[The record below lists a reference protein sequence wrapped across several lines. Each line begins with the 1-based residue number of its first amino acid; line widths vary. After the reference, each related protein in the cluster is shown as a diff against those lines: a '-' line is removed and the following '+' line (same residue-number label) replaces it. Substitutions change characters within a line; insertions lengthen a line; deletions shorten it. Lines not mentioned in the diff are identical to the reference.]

1 MATHEQQCAIII
13 IVKLLTYLMLLY
25 NYILLYCTCMMSLLS
40 MLSYIF
46 EKSFLLEIVVEVYH
60 IIQ

>member
-1 MATHEQQCAIII
+1 MATHEQQSAIII

-25 NYILLYCTCMMSLLS
+25 CACMMSMIS

-60 IIQ
+60 IKR